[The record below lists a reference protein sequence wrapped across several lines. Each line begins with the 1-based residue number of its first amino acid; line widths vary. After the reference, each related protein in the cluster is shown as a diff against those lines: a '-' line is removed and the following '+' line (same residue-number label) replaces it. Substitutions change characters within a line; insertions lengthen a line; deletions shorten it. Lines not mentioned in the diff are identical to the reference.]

1 MQLESLKNFQSLIK
15 STITCNTKGEGKTQC
30 VSYDKEKEALKIWAV
45 CVEGYRG
52 AALKCLKCQLN
63 GKDQQWENT
72 SEIETGF

>member
-1 MQLESLKNFQSLIK
+1 MSPMIK
-15 STITCNTKGEGKTQC
+15 K
-30 VSYDKEKEALKIWAV
+30 KEALKIWTV